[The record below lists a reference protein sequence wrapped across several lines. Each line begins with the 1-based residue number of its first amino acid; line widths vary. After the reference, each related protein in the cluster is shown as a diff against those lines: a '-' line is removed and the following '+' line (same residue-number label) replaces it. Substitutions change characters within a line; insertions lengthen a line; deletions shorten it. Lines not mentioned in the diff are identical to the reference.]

1 MDMVWVEGQ
10 ERRSSR
16 VLGRNGPGAGGS
28 GARHPEGWSRAAR
41 LWRASKPRRV
51 GLHGNGLGQGAGTP
65 FVGGAG
71 TEESMPVCRGSAFAV
86 LVAQQCISAHFAIS

>member
-10 ERRSSR
+10 ERSSSG
-16 VLGRNGPGAGGS
+16 VQGRNGPRAGVS

-51 GLHGNGLGQGAGTP
+51 GLHGYGLGQGAGTP
-65 FVGGAG
+65 FVVGAG
-71 TEESMPVCRGSAFAV
+71 TRESMPVCRGGAFAV
-86 LVAQQCISAHFAIS
+86 RIALQCISAHFAIS